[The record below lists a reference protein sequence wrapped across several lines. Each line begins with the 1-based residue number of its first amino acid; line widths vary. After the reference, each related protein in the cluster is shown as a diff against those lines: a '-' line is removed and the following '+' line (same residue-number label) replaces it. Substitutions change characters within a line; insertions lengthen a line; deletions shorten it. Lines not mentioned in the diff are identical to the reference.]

1 MQSGVIGIR
10 PGAHSSAHP
19 SLPAAPVLP
28 CTTLGETLRH
38 AAHQLGQVAQ
48 LLAMRRLAI
57 PGQELRHALLELGL
71 REHTVLGEVFLLAC
85 GEVLA
90 QPGPHSLDRVQVS
103 AVRWEPYLRETVGC
117 VGAWAQQELLV
128 VVPDLR
134 PGRGALWGPRT
145 NQLVGATAANPLR

>member
-1 MQSGVIGIR
+1 MQSGVIGIGPR
-10 PGAHSSAHP
+10 AHSSAHP

-48 LLAMRRLAI
+48 LLAMCRLAI

-90 QPGPHSLDRVQVS
+90 RGLGAAWPTQSRSGSGLRCSALIYTTTVS
-103 AVRWEPYLRETVGC
+103 IHKVHM
-117 VGAWAQQELLV
+117 
-128 VVPDLR
+128 
-134 PGRGALWGPRT
+134 
-145 NQLVGATAANPLR
+145 